1 MRKNRAF
8 LKWAGGKYSLIG
20 PIKNQLPE
28 GKKLIEP
35 FVGAGSVFLNT
46 DYDNYLLNDINAD
59 LITLYQY
66 VKRRPKTFIN
76 DAKQLFNARN
86 NHADAYYALRAQFNA
101 STDPYYRS
109 LVFLYL
115 NRHGYNGLCRY
126 NSKGIFN
133 VPFGDY
139 SKPYFPQAE
148 LEFFAEKAKRAKFI
162 CQSFE
167 HVFRRARKGDVI
179 YCDPPY
185 APLVQGSNFTSYA
198 TGGFGLD
205 DQSELARH
213 ALRAACKRQIPVL
226 ISNHDTPLTRA
237 LYETAQISQLSVA
250 RSISQ
255 KGDGRKPVKELL
267 ALYTVMQRNVAHAR
281 GTVIPISTKVKKVGT

>member
-1 MRKNRAF
+1 MKKNRAF
-8 LKWAGGKYSLIG
+8 LKWAGGKYALID
-20 PIKNQLPE
+20 PIRSQLPQ

-46 DYDNYLLNDINAD
+46 DYDSYLLNDINAD
-59 LITLYQY
+59 LITLYQF
-66 VKRRPKTFIN
+66 VKRRPKTFIQ
-76 DAKQLFNARN
+76 DARKFFVADT
-86 NHADAYYALRAQFNA
+86 NHPGVYYALRAEFNA
-101 STDPYYRS
+101 SDDPYYRS
-109 LVFLYL
+109 LLFLYM

-139 SKPYFPQAE
+139 RKPYFPEAE

-162 CQSFE
+162 CHSFE
-167 HVFRRARKGDVI
+167 QVFRRARRGDVI

-185 APLVQGSNFTSYA
+185 APLVQASNFTSYA
-198 TGGFGLD
+198 TGGFGIGS
-205 DQSELARH
+205 QSELARH

-237 LYETAQISQLSVA
+237 LYESATISQLSVA

-255 KGDGRKPVKELL
+255 KADGRKPVKELL
-267 ALYTVMQRNVAHAR
+267 ALYSGALDHRAQAR
-281 GTVIPISTKVKKVGT
+281 GTVIPLSRKVKKVGT

>member
-1 MRKNRAF
+1 MKKNRAF
-8 LKWAGGKYSLIG
+8 LKWAGGKYSLVE
-20 PIKNQLPE
+20 PIKNQLPT

-46 DYDNYLLNDINAD
+46 DYDRYLLNDINPD
-59 LITLYQY
+59 LITLYQF
-66 VKRRPKTFIN
+66 VKRRPKTFIE
-76 DAKQLFNARN
+76 DARRLFSDRN
-86 NHADAYYALRAQFNA
+86 NRSDAYYALRKEFNQ
-101 STDPYYRS
+101 SVDPYYRS
-109 LVFLYL
+109 LLFLYM

-139 SKPYFPQAE
+139 RKPYFPAAE
-148 LEFFAEKAKRAKFI
+148 IEFFAEKAKRAKFI
-162 CQSFE
+162 CSSFE
-167 HVFRRARKGDVI
+167 QVFRRARKGDVI

-185 APLVQGSNFTSYA
+185 APLVQSSNFTSYA
-198 TGGFGLD
+198 TGGFGLG

-213 ALRAACKRQIPVL
+213 ALRAAHKRHIPVL

-237 LYETAQISQLSVA
+237 LYEKAQLQQLSVS

-255 KGDGRKPVKELL
+255 KGDCRKPVGELL
-267 ALYTVMQRNVAHAR
+267 ALYSTTN
-281 GTVIPISTKVKKVGT
+281 VIPLTQKMQKVGT

>member
-1 MRKNRAF
+1 MKKNRAF
-8 LKWAGGKYSLIG
+8 LKWAGGKYSLVE
-20 PIKNQLPE
+20 PIKNQLPT

-46 DYDNYLLNDINAD
+46 DYDRYLLNDINPD
-59 LITLYQY
+59 LITLYQF
-66 VKRRPKTFIN
+66 VKRRPKTFIE
-76 DAKQLFNARN
+76 DARRLFSDRN
-86 NHADAYYALRAQFNA
+86 NRSDAYYALRKEFNQ
-101 STDPYYRS
+101 SVDPYYRS
-109 LVFLYL
+109 LLFLYM

-139 SKPYFPQAE
+139 RKPYFPAAE
-148 LEFFAEKAKRAKFI
+148 IEFFAEKAKRAKFI
-162 CQSFE
+162 CSSFE
-167 HVFRRARKGDVI
+167 QVFRRARKGDVI

-185 APLVQGSNFTSYA
+185 APLVQSSNFTSYA
-198 TGGFGLD
+198 TGGFGLG

-213 ALRAACKRQIPVL
+213 ALRAAHKRHIPVL

-237 LYETAQISQLSVA
+237 LYEKAQLQQLSVS

-255 KGDGRKPVKELL
+255 KGDGRKPVGELL
-267 ALYTVMQRNVAHAR
+267 ALYSTTN
-281 GTVIPISTKVKKVGT
+281 VIPLTQKMQKVGT

>member
-1 MRKNRAF
+1 MKKNRAF
-8 LKWAGGKYSLIG
+8 LKWAGGKYSLVE
-20 PIKNQLPE
+20 PIKNKLPT

-46 DYDNYLLNDINAD
+46 DYDRYLLNDINPD
-59 LITLYQY
+59 LITLYQF
-66 VKRRPKTFIN
+66 VKRRPKTFID
-76 DAKQLFNARN
+76 DARRLFNDRN
-86 NHADAYYALRAQFNA
+86 NRSDAYYALRKEFNQ
-101 STDPYYRS
+101 SVDPYYRS
-109 LVFLYL
+109 LLFLYM

-139 SKPYFPQAE
+139 RKPYFPAAE
-148 LEFFAEKAKRAKFI
+148 IEFFAEKAKRAKFI
-162 CQSFE
+162 CGSFE
-167 HVFRRARKGDVI
+167 QVFRRARKGDVI

-185 APLVQGSNFTSYA
+185 APIVQSSNFTSYA
-198 TGGFGLD
+198 TGGFGLG

-213 ALRAACKRQIPVL
+213 ALRAAHKRHIPVL

-237 LYETAQISQLSVA
+237 LYEKAQLQQLSVS

-255 KGDGRKPVKELL
+255 KGDGRKPVGELL
-267 ALYTVMQRNVAHAR
+267 ALYSTTN
-281 GTVIPISTKVKKVGT
+281 VIPLTKKMQKVGT